1 MQLLKEVLNTEAEFK
16 AACIGYGD
24 QVLPILNYLLT
35 TKKEGLYNGA
45 IKEDSKKIIEL
56 KKISNLMEIITE
68 IENSRYETAPQFNV

>member
-35 TKKEGLYNGA
+35 TKKDGLYNGTL
-45 IKEDSKKIIEL
+45 KDSEKIIEL

-68 IENSRYETAPQFNV
+68 IENSRFETAPQFNV